1 MTVRVEPT
9 ADSRFGTNSYLVE
22 DEATHDAVVIDSN
35 LEPELVIDIAKQRGA
50 KVKAIL
56 LTHTDIDHIAGLH
69 ELRMA
74 FGPIPI
80 AVHEAEKDVI
90 EKGRPLRREFGPIA
104 TRLDNVTSLVEGEPY
119 RAGSLEF
126 GAASDSNVGFAGN
139 ASGVLT
145 LDHADA
151 FSGTLAGLNAGDSL
165 HLGNIAFSP
174 ATSSRAT
181 PCSRGRS
188 AAPTSPTRTAPR
200 CSRESGRSCSHSRT
214 MRSSTAGTGRPRRS
228 GASAE

>member
-126 GAASDSNVGFAGN
+126 EILHTPGHSPGGVTLKIDGYLFTGDALFAGSIGRSDFVNADGAALLEGIRSKLLSQPDDAIVY
-139 ASGVLT
+139 SGHGQATTIGRERRMNPFLT
-145 LDHADA
+145 
-151 FSGTLAGLNAGDSL
+151 
-165 HLGNIAFSP
+165 
-174 ATSSRAT
+174 
-181 PCSRGRS
+181 
-188 AAPTSPTRTAPR
+188 
-200 CSRESGRSCSHSRT
+200 
-214 MRSSTAGTGRPRRS
+214 
-228 GASAE
+228 